1 MLLLKIFEYPD
12 HYFLGY
18 AEKNR
23 VKRQSE
29 EESDEKAVRELQE
42 KLNRGI
48 TIDGQY
54 FPTYQSVVEEHAQL
68 CEEVAYVKYMCRKAG
83 VEDWVSDEEDLDDIT
98 KEEINKKLQE
108 KYQKGE
114 LDQE

>member
-1 MLLLKIFEYPD
+1 MLLLKIFEYWV
-12 HYFLGY
+12 HFLGY

-29 EESDEKAVRELQE
+29 EESDEKAIRELQE

-68 CEEVAYVKYMCRKAG
+68 CEEAAHH
-83 VEDWVSDEEDLDDIT
+83 
-98 KEEINKKLQE
+98 
-108 KYQKGE
+108 
-114 LDQE
+114 